1 MPEHPI
7 LGRLANKVCVIAGAA
22 GVIGEAA
29 AERLRREGATVV
41 GSISESTRSACS
53 PCKPT

>member
-1 MPEHPI
+1 MPEHAI